1 MSNVGGLKRFRI
13 FRFKNAGRGFDCS
26 GRAVLINREGMLKR
40 ILLAA
45 LLLVSLPAAAEPMFP
60 SLKSCTQ
67 AGSNCALVLD
77 ANNYLV
83 DADSGDKLSDTAES
97 VGAMNSFEL
106 YRDGDRYI
114 LENENFSQA
123 KSRRWVVFD
132 YDSGRVALEGAYVFS
147 IDINPSTGPYW
158 HGYDCRADAKLFARP
173 SVDSFSDAALQE
185 LCGDAEGLV
194 VSGQDSGVTVPTKGL
209 TVSVP
214 VYNARNRDGFATY
227 LFVGSEEPDLSKL
240 ACLTN
245 CVSGA
250 QLQEQVPVKSPSLND
265 EQNETLC
272 SADEDI
278 YFSCP
283 LTGGKTVSV
292 CAQGN
297 NKPAAGSVQYRYG
310 VPGKIEMLFPQKSA
324 PPKGKFFVVNASE
337 GSVNLDIIKFE
348 KGPYTYLV
356 NQAFVSNLT
365 VLKDDKVIFRQS
377 CGASSYAFVSRSA
390 RQGIE
395 AQPKS
400 AEDFR

>member
-1 MSNVGGLKRFRI
+1 MKR
-13 FRFKNAGRGFDCS
+13 
-26 GRAVLINREGMLKR
+26 L
-40 ILLAA
+40 LLAA
-45 LLLVSLPAAAEPMFP
+45 LLLVSLPVAAEPMFP
-60 SLKSCTQ
+60 SLKSCRH
-67 AGSNCALVLD
+67 AGSDCALVLD

-83 DADSGDKLSDTAES
+83 DSDSGEKLSDTAES
-97 VGAMNSFEL
+97 VGVLNSFEL

-123 KSRRWVVFD
+123 KSRRWLVFG
-132 YDSGRVALEGAYVFS
+132 YDNGRVALEGAYIFS
-147 IDINPSTGPYW
+147 IDINPDTGPYW

-173 SVDSFSDAALQE
+173 SDDSFSDAALQE
-185 LCGDAEGLV
+185 LCGDAEGWV
-194 VSGQDSGVTVPTKGL
+194 VSGQDSGVPVPAKGL

-214 VYNARNRDGFATY
+214 VYNARNRDGSATY
-227 LFVGSEEPDLSKL
+227 LFAGSEDPDLSTL
-240 ACLTN
+240 ACLAN
-245 CVSGA
+245 CVSGT
-250 QLQEQVPVKSPSLND
+250 QLQERVPVKTPPLND

-272 SADEDI
+272 STDEDI

-283 LTGGKTVSV
+283 LKGGKTVSV

-297 NKPAAGSVQYRYG
+297 NKPAVGSVQYRYG
-310 VPGKIEMLFPQKSA
+310 IPGKIEMLYPQNSA

-337 GSVNLDIIKFE
+337 GSVNLDIIKFK

-356 NQAFVSNLT
+356 NQAFVSYLT

-395 AQPKS
+395 ALPKS